1 MINVFIDRE
10 YELDFLEKKY
20 ASGKAELVI
29 IYGRRGIGKTEM
41 IREFIRGKKAYY
53 FFVTMEDDKTLLKN
67 FLMILGPPYDKLS
80 IEDLGTFFEILGD
93 LASRERLVCIF
104 DEFQRL
110 MNVYKGAL
118 SVIQRVWD
126 EKLRATK
133 IFLILVGSAVSVF
146 ERIGK
151 SYESPIYGRRTG
163 MLEIDELDYWASRM
177 FFPRYDEESRLFA
190 YSVLGG
196 VPLYLSLFSDSKTV
210 EENIKDQI
218 LSRGAPLYDEP
229 EILLLQETRDPTTYM
244 SILKAI
250 AAGYTKFSEISD
262 ASGVEKNKL
271 SKYLSVLIDR
281 LKLVTRE
288 TPLMERRGS
297 IYKIRN
303 NFIRFW
309 LKYVLPYKSLLE
321 LGEIEGVLKRIIKD
335 KPRIISQVFES
346 VVRQFLLRINN
357 TELNGVPI
365 KFDMIGKWWRK
376 ETEIDLVAV
385 NKEEEIVYF
394 IECKYTNKPVSRRT
408 LINLIKKSEEFAWK
422 KNTRKNIYIIFSK
435 KGFTFE
441 PEENVLLIDLNRMIK
456 ISEEKIRIRVKNKS

>member
-1 MINVFIDRE
+1 
-10 YELDFLEKKY
+10 
-20 ASGKAELVI
+20 
-29 IYGRRGIGKTEM
+29 
-41 IREFIRGKKAYY
+41 
-53 FFVTMEDDKTLLKN
+53 
-67 FLMILGPPYDKLS
+67 
-80 IEDLGTFFEILGD
+80 
-93 LASRERLVCIF
+93 
-104 DEFQRL
+104 
-110 MNVYKGAL
+110 
-118 SVIQRVWD
+118 
-126 EKLRATK
+126 
-133 IFLILVGSAVSVF
+133 
-146 ERIGK
+146 
-151 SYESPIYGRRTG
+151 

-250 AAGYTKFSEISD
+250 AAGYMKFSEISD

-288 TPLMERRGS
+288 TPLMEQRGS

-335 KPRIISQVFES
+335 KPRIISQAFES